1 MRMRHAWLGAASVAM
16 ALVGLTAQGKGSSCS
31 VTHYSLLPLPLRAVA
46 INDKGVVAG
55 NAPDHRAA
63 LWSQRGGMREVPLPE
78 GFGHSEAVAL
88 NDRGELLGIAWNQNF
103 SEQRP
108 FLFSNGSVAPLPGI
122 GAHAYAIGK
131 SGAIAGEA
139 VIPGAEHS
147 QAVLWTDNDVRPL
160 GPCCNRS
167 ARGVNTLGQIVGDL
181 YDDHGRYHAYLWTKA
196 NGMREIGPADAYSAA
211 IAINE
216 RGHVILQGFPEVFL
230 YTGKEELSK
239 LTLSPKFP
247 SQPRAMNDC
256 DVVVGSFG
264 PFSDAN
270 RAFVWEKSS
279 GFHDL
284 NELVT
289 GAAGLK
295 LQAAVGINNRGEI
308 VGKGASKG
316 EDDAGFLLV
325 PVSDDTR

>member
-1 MRMRHAWLGAASVAM
+1 MAM
-16 ALVGLTAQGKGSSCS
+16 GLAGLTSQGKGSCS
-31 VTHYSLLPLPLRAVA
+31 VTRYSLLPLPLRAVA
-46 INDKGVVAG
+46 INDKGEVAG

-63 LWSQRGGMREVPLPE
+63 LWSRRGGMREVPLPE
-78 GFGHSEAVAL
+78 GFAHSEAVAL
-88 NDRGELLGIAWNQNF
+88 NDRGELLGIAWTQTF

-108 FLFSNGSVAPLPGI
+108 FLFSNGSVALLPGG
-122 GAHAYAIGK
+122 GAHAYSIGK
-131 SGAIAGEA
+131 SGAISGEA
-139 VIPGAEHS
+139 VITGAEHS
-147 QAVLWTDNDVRPL
+147 QAVLWKDNELQPL

-167 ARGVNTLGQIVGDL
+167 ARGMNTRGQVVGDL
-181 YDDHGRYHAYLWTKA
+181 YDDRGRYHAYLWTKTT
-196 NGMREIGPADAYSAA
+196 GMQEIGPADAYSSA

-216 RGHVILQGFPEVFL
+216 RGHVILQGFPGVFL
-230 YTGKEELSK
+230 YAGKEELSK

-247 SQPRAMNDC
+247 AQPRAMNDC

-289 GAAGLK
+289 GAAGWK
-295 LQAAVGINNRGEI
+295 LESALGINNRGEI
-308 VGKGASKG
+308 VGKGDSKG
-316 EDDAGFLLV
+316 EDDAGYLLIPV
-325 PVSDDTR
+325 PGDTR